1 MKHDGRIKGKGPC
14 APPGKVKKRKKPS
27 DEGMRDLGPKRDTK
41 SMIDLT
47 FTEDLGVLS
56 AVLEGMPVML
66 SPDAL
71 QQVSSGETWKCMVQ
85 ANMVTHR
92 LEAFPCVLVSE
103 APPVAEDEPPAD
115 LVDEIVPGPEQP
127 GPDAPAAVDGAPEAK
142 CSGQTMIIRQLK
154 ADKDRLESENESL
167 RRDLRKA
174 TDTNSSLSAQV
185 NALNRKSDTMSS
197 LSVESEVMSLKDTIE
212 SQDLEISRLREKLKS
227 MGIDDLAVTPRLP
240 KVPKATLTG
249 TSSISCTV
257 LQDGRYTVLVNPRK
271 CKVRV
276 IPDKDGRVACTGGM
290 LHIGGISMF
299 SKFEKPR
306 PLTIMSLADGIEI
319 TL

>member
-1 MKHDGRIKGKGPC
+1 MRHEGRGKGRGPYT
-14 APPGKVKKRKKPS
+14 PPGKVKKKKPT
-27 DEGMRDLGPKRDTK
+27 DEGIKDLGPKRDTK
-41 SMIDLT
+41 SMIDLA
-47 FTEDLGVLS
+47 FTENTGVLS
-56 AVLEGMPVML
+56 AVLEGMPVVL

-85 ANMVTHR
+85 ANVVTHR
-92 LEAFPCVLVSE
+92 LEAFPCIFVSE
-103 APPVAEDEPPAD
+103 APPVTETEPSANF
-115 LVDEIVPGPEQP
+115 VDTDIPLPEQP
-127 GPDAPAAVDGAPEAK
+127 EPDAPETVDAAPDSK
-142 CSGQTMIIRQLK
+142 DSGQTMTIRQLK
-154 ADKDRLESENESL
+154 ADVDRLENENESL

-174 TDTNSSLSAQV
+174 VDTNSSLSVQV
-185 NALNRKSDTMSS
+185 NALNRKSDTMST

-227 MGIDDLAVTPRLP
+227 LGIDDLAVTPRLP

-276 IPDKDGRVACTGGM
+276 IPNRDGRVACTGGM

-306 PLTIMSLADGIEI
+306 PLAIKTLTEGIEI

>member
-1 MKHDGRIKGKGPC
+1 MKHEGRGRGRGLYT
-14 APPGKVKKRKKPS
+14 PPGKVRKRKKPS
-27 DEGMRDLGPKRDTK
+27 DEGVKDLGPKRDIK
-41 SMIDLT
+41 SMIELT
-47 FTEDLGVLS
+47 FTEYLGVLS
-56 AVLEGMPVML
+56 SVLEGMPVLL
-66 SPDAL
+66 SPDAH

-85 ANMVTHR
+85 ANVVTHR
-92 LEAFPCVLVSE
+92 LEAFPCVFVSE
-103 APPVAEDEPPAD
+103 APPVAETEPSTNF
-115 LVDEIVPGPEQP
+115 VDTAITLPEQP
-127 GPDAPAAVDGAPEAK
+127 EQDAPAAVDEVPESK
-142 CSGQTMIIRQLK
+142 SSGQTMTIRQLK
-154 ADKDRLESENESL
+154 ADVDRLENENEGL

-174 TDTNSSLSAQV
+174 AETNSSLSVQV

-197 LSVESEVMSLKDTIE
+197 LSVESEMMSLKDTIE

-227 MGIDDLAVTPRLP
+227 LGIDDLAVTPRLP

-276 IPDKDGRVACTGGM
+276 IPDRDGRVACTGGM
-290 LHIGGISMF
+290 LHIGGIPMF

-306 PLTIMSLADGIEI
+306 PLAIKTLTEGIEI

>member
-1 MKHDGRIKGKGPC
+1 MKHEGRGKGRGPYT
-14 APPGKVKKRKKPS
+14 PPGKVRKRKKPS
-27 DEGMRDLGPKRDTK
+27 DEGMKDLGPKRDTK

-47 FTEDLGVLS
+47 FTEDLGIVS
-56 AVLEGMPVML
+56 AVLEGMPVVL

-85 ANMVTHR
+85 ANVVTHR
-92 LEAFPCVLVSE
+92 LEAFPCILVSE
-103 APPVAEDEPPAD
+103 APPVAETEPSTIF
-115 LVDEIVPGPEQP
+115 VDAEIPLHEQPEQE
-127 GPDAPAAVDGAPEAK
+127 APAAIDESPEPK
-142 CSGQTMIIRQLK
+142 GSGQTMIIRQLK

-227 MGIDDLAVTPRLP
+227 LGIDDLAVTPRLP

-276 IPDKDGRVACTGGM
+276 IPDRDGRVACTGGM

-306 PLTIMSLADGIEI
+306 PLAIKSLTEGIEI